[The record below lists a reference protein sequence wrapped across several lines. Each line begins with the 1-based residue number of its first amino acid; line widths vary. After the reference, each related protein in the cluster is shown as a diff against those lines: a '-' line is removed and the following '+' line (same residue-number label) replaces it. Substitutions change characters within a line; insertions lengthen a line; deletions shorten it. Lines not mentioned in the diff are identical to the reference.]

1 MQKDIIKEVLR
12 SKMTVF
18 TPMDLRMLSDSTEL
32 KSIHAKIHYYVK
44 QGDLYRIR
52 RGFYAKD
59 KNYDRL
65 EFATRLFSPA
75 YVSFETVLLKE
86 GIIFQ
91 WYETVFVASYQ
102 TKTIVC
108 EGKTYSSRKM
118 KSAVL
123 LDSAGIEKRDN
134 YSIASKE
141 RAFLD
146 MVYLHKGY
154 HFDNLRSLNWDK
166 VYEILPIY
174 NNKSMEQRVRNYYS
188 IVKEAL

>member
-1 MQKDIIKEVLR
+1 MLKDIIKEVLK

-18 TPMDLRMLSDSTEL
+18 TPMDLRMLSGSTEL

-44 QGDLYRIR
+44 QGDLYHIR

-59 KNYDRL
+59 KNYEHM

-75 YVSFETVLLKE
+75 YISFETVLLQE

-91 WYETVFVASYQ
+91 WYETIFIASYQ

-108 EGKTYSSRKM
+108 DGKTYSSRKM
-118 KSAVL
+118 KSAIL
-123 LDSAGIEKRDN
+123 FDSTGIEKKDN

-146 MVYLHKGY
+146 IVYLHKGY
-154 HFDNLRSLNWDK
+154 HFDNLDSLDWER

-174 NNKSMEQRVRNYYS
+174 NNKNMDQRVRKYYTAM
-188 IVKEAL
+188 KETL